1 MDTKLERNLEN
12 KLRKKQE
19 RENLAAVKARI
30 NELTEQYDELIAEG
44 FNALALS
51 VKYEIMELM
60 FNFETEEYDIQN

>member
-44 FNALALS
+44 FDALALS
-51 VKYEIMELM
+51 IKYEIMELM
-60 FNFETEEYDIQN
+60 FNFETEEYDI

>member
-60 FNFETEEYDIQN
+60 FNFETEEYDI

>member
-1 MDTKLERNLEN
+1 MDAKLERNLEN
-12 KLRKKQE
+12 KLMKKQA

-30 NELTEQYDELIAEG
+30 KELTEQYDELIAEG

-60 FNFETEEYDIQN
+60 FNFETEEYDI